1 MYLSDYR
8 EHNLQDVI
16 QELEPELFTK
26 VTGLSQVDFS
36 LLVSLNVF
44 DESVMNQAVWHFKRY
59 EDASLEYAGIDRQD
73 EYVGLYNTV
82 IPRKYL
88 SP

>member
-44 DESVMNQAVWHFKRY
+44 DASVMNQAVGNFKRY

>member
-8 EHNLQDVI
+8 EHSLQDVI

-26 VTGLSQVDFS
+26 VTGLSQMDFS

-44 DESVMNQAVWHFKRY
+44 DESVMNDAVYKFKRY

-82 IPRKYL
+82 IPRRYL
-88 SP
+88 NP